1 MLIFCWRVLH
11 VLNIS
16 FDRSSDDVRF
26 VFDSRYFSGAGF
38 SVSLPMIL
46 LGGLF
51 EGTLLTVTPALC
63 QPFMKQITGND
74 KVAMGH
80 TGNIGY
86 AASGFIGKVFGN
98 KEKSTEDI
106 KIPKSFGFKRL
117 NHLNY
122 DFDVDCLCDFGF
134 AGWDRL
140 CRA

>member
-1 MLIFCWRVLH
+1 MMYVSCLTAVILV
-11 VLNIS
+11 
-16 FDRSSDDVRF
+16 
-26 VFDSRYFSGAGF
+26 GAGF

-134 AGWDRL
+134 GWDRL

>member
-1 MLIFCWRVLH
+1 MMYVSCLTAVILV
-11 VLNIS
+11 
-16 FDRSSDDVRF
+16 
-26 VFDSRYFSGAGF
+26 GAGF

-86 AASGFIGKVFGN
+86 AASGFIGKVLG
-98 KEKSTEDI
+98 I
-106 KIPKSFGFKRL
+106 KKVNGR
-117 NHLNY
+117 Y
-122 DFDVDCLCDFGF
+122 
-134 AGWDRL
+134 
-140 CRA
+140 